1 MTRSAEAVFH
11 EALVWDQLF
20 PVTETCGSF
29 QSHCAMLQRMR
40 AVGYNVVSIS
50 VAYDPDDTLT
60 ALHRISRWRQH
71 VLGDPGL
78 CLLDEVADLAGVQ
91 AAGQLAVGFHFQGTT
106 PFGRDL
112 SLVETFRR
120 LGVHQALLAYNKR
133 NHVADGCHEVT
144 DSGLS
149 GFGREMVAEMQR
161 VGMLVDLSHTGNTGA
176 EQAFAM
182 AKAPMVYSHANAW
195 SVYAHDR
202 NIPDELAQAC
212 IGTGGMIG
220 VNGVGMFLG
229 TDRALPDALFAHL
242 DHWVQLLGIDRVGIG
257 LDAVT
262 DVELCIANLAQMTSQ
277 WPADQGY
284 QAGELHVCDP
294 EDLLALTDRALR
306 AGYSRADC
314 AAFLGGNWASLF
326 AKLAQRTPG

>member
-1 MTRSAEAVFH
+1 MNARAEAMFRD
-11 EALVWDQLF
+11 ALVWDQLF
-20 PVTETCGSF
+20 PVTEACGTF
-29 QSHCAMLQRMR
+29 EAHCGMLHRMR
-40 AVGYNVVSIS
+40 AIGYDMVSIS

-60 ALHRISRWRQH
+60 ALNRISRWRRYLQAQ
-71 VLGDPGL
+71 PEF
-78 CLLDEVADLAGVQ
+78 CLLDACGAEAARL
-91 AAGQLAVGFHFQGTT
+91 AGQLAVGLHFQGTT

-112 SLVETFRR
+112 ALVETFRR

-149 GFGREMVAEMQR
+149 GFGRELIAEMQR
-161 VGMLVDLSHTGNTGA
+161 VGMLVDLSHTGNRSAA
-176 EQAFAM
+176 EAFSI
-182 AKAPMVYSHANAW
+182 AKGPMVYSHANAHA
-195 SVYAHDR
+195 VFAHDR

-212 IGTGGMIG
+212 VETGGMIG

-229 TDRALPDALFAHL
+229 EGTDLTGAMFRHL
-242 DHWVQLLGIDRVGIG
+242 DHWVTLLGTDKVGIG

-262 DVELCIANLAQMTSQ
+262 DIGATIAAMARMASQ

-294 EDLLALTDRALR
+294 SDLIPLTGRMLD
-306 AGYSRADC
+306 AGYSEADC
-314 AAFLGGNWASLF
+314 RGVLGGNWNRLF
-326 AKLAQRTPG
+326 QGLAAG